1 MSFTRR
7 LSREDWMD
15 RCYGEI
21 ARLSFEAGFTLQ
33 EARDGAVLIDKLLVA
48 IGEREPSNV
57 VSIAEARAAR

>member
-21 ARLSFEAGFTLQ
+21 ATRSIEAGFSLQ
-33 EARDGAVLIDKLLVA
+33 EARDGAVLIDSLL
-48 IGEREPSNV
+48 ITLGERQPSNV